1 MVPALPRRHPLLLTW
16 QSFRERAN
24 VWLYNSKESVLGTF
38 QWLNLLVNVMA
49 LVVLALYYGYAHD
62 SDTSTLLFQLV
73 KASFGFYVFHYG
85 LRVLYHF
92 HPRQFLRE
100 TWPEGLVM
108 ALLLVEGTGD
118 VLWGT
123 PFLGEALNRLVPSIT
138 DFSTVLIQ
146 GYLLAVIISESLRPG
161 SRLPKVRLH
170 PAVVFILSFLLLI
183 GVGTWLL
190 NMPEMTTVEGHMPW
204 VDAFFTATSATCVTG
219 LMSVDTMTY
228 FTAKGHWVLLLLIQL
243 GGLNFIAFGSFL
255 ALVSKFGVAVKQHD
269 VIEDFVNSESLLGS
283 SGSLGKVVLW
293 CLGLEALGTLAL
305 MMLWSPD
312 VPFDSWSERLF
323 SSVFHS
329 VSAFN
334 NAGITLFTDGLAHPW
349 VATNW
354 LVHWVITVLVFLGA
368 LGMVAM
374 FDLFDLAKL
383 RERMAQPWKT
393 ISFPTKIP
401 LYFSTGLVAVG
412 AVAFGVLEWSG
423 TMQGM
428 SWFGKFTTAVFQ
440 SVTRTSG
447 FNTVDIGSVGM
458 PMPFLL
464 MVLMFIGASSSST
477 GGGIKTST
485 LAIVLAD
492 VWRTVRGADHVQIFQ
507 RTVHAV
513 LRSRAYS
520 VLLFFLVG
528 NMVGIFLL
536 TVTESHLVLH
546 EGVAFFDLAFEHV
559 SAMGTVG
566 LSTGLTAQLSSAG
579 KLILATAMFVG
590 RVGTLTV
597 AFAVGGRTL
606 QSHFK
611 YPDGHT
617 MVG

>member
-1 MVPALPRRHPLLLTW
+1 MTW

-24 VWLYNSKESVLGTF
+24 VWLYDSKERVLGTF
-38 QWLNLLVNVMA
+38 QWLTLLVILSA
-49 LVVLALYYGYAHD
+49 LSVLAIYYGYEHD
-62 SDTSTLLFQLV
+62 AETSASLFDVV
-73 KASFGFYVFHYG
+73 KFSFGFYVLHY
-85 LRVLYHF
+85 LVRVLYHF
-92 HPRQFLRE
+92 HPTTFFKE
-100 TWPEGLVM
+100 TWAEGVVM
-108 ALLLVEGTGD
+108 AVLLVEGVGD
-118 VLWGT
+118 LLWGS
-123 PFLGEALNRLVPSIT
+123 PPLGQGLAVLMPSIG
-138 DFSTVLIQ
+138 DFSTFLVQ
-146 GYLLAVIISESLRPG
+146 GYLFVAVLMEWMRPG
-161 SRLPKVRLH
+161 SRLPRVRLH
-170 PAVVFILSFLLLI
+170 PAVIFILSFVLLI
-183 GVGTWLL
+183 VVGTWLL
-190 NMPEMTTVEGHMPW
+190 SMPLMSTVEGGMPL

-228 FTAKGHWVLLLLIQL
+228 FTSKGHWVLLFLIQL

-255 ALVSKFGVAVKQHD
+255 ALASKFGVAVKQHD
-269 VIEDFVNSESLLGS
+269 VIEDFVNSGSLLGS
-283 SGSLGKVVLW
+283 SGTLGKVVAW
-293 CLGLEALGTLAL
+293 CLGLEALGALAL
-305 MMLWSPD
+305 MALWSPEVAFNGLGD
-312 VPFDSWSERLF
+312 RIF

-354 LVHWVITVLVFLGA
+354 LVHWVITILVFLGA

-374 FDLFDLAKL
+374 FDLFDVGKL
-383 RERMAQPWKT
+383 RERMTQPWRT
-393 ISFPTKIP
+393 ISFPTKIA
-401 LYFSTGLVAVG
+401 LYFSLILVGLGTA
-412 AVAFGVLEWSG
+412 AFAALEWTG
-423 TMQGM
+423 TMEGL

-447 FNTVDIGSVGM
+447 FNTVDIGAVGM
-458 PMPFLL
+458 PMLFLL
-464 MVLMFIGASSSST
+464 LVLMFIGASSSST

-507 RTVHAV
+507 RTVNGV

-520 VLLFFLVG
+520 VLLFFLAG
-528 NMVGIFLL
+528 NLVGIFVLTLTESTLL
-536 TVTESHLVLH
+536 TQGSTT
-546 EGVAFFDLAFEHV
+546 FFDLAFEHV

-566 LSTGLTAQLSSAG
+566 LSTGLTPLLSSAG
-579 KLILATAMFVG
+579 KVVLSIAMFVG

-597 AFAVGGRTL
+597 AFAVGGRTS

-611 YPDGHT
+611 YPEGHT

>member
-1 MVPALPRRHPLLLTW
+1 MTW

-24 VWLYNSKESVLGTF
+24 VWLYDSKERVLGTF
-38 QWLNLLVNVMA
+38 QWLTLLVNLSA
-49 LVVLALYYGYAHD
+49 LSVLAIYYGYEHD
-62 SDTSTLLFQLV
+62 AETSASLFDVV
-73 KASFGFYVFHYG
+73 KFSFGFYVLHY
-85 LRVLYHF
+85 LVRVLYHF
-92 HPRQFLRE
+92 HPTTFFKE
-100 TWPEGLVM
+100 TWAEGVVM
-108 ALLLVEGTGD
+108 AVLLVEGVGD
-118 VLWGT
+118 LLWGS
-123 PFLGEALNRLVPSIT
+123 PPLGQGLAVLVPSIG
-138 DFSTVLIQ
+138 DFSTFLVQ
-146 GYLLAVIISESLRPG
+146 GYLFVAVLMEWMRPG
-161 SRLPKVRLH
+161 SRLPRVRLH
-170 PAVVFILSFLLLI
+170 PAVIFILSFVLLI
-183 GVGTWLL
+183 VVGTWLL
-190 NMPEMTTVEGHMPW
+190 SMPLMSTVEGGMPL

-228 FTAKGHWVLLLLIQL
+228 FTSKGHWVLLFLIQL

-255 ALVSKFGVAVKQHD
+255 ALASKFGVAVKQHD
-269 VIEDFVNSESLLGS
+269 VIEDFVNSDSLLGS
-283 SGSLGKVVLW
+283 SGTLGKVVAW
-293 CLGLEALGTLAL
+293 CLGLEALGAVAL
-305 MMLWSPD
+305 MALWSPEVAFNGLGD
-312 VPFDSWSERLF
+312 RIF

-374 FDLFDLAKL
+374 FDLFDLRKL

-393 ISFPTKIP
+393 ISFPAKIA
-401 LYFSTGLVAVG
+401 LYFSVILVVLG
-412 AVAFGVLEWSG
+412 TVAFAALEWNG
-423 TMQGM
+423 TLAGM
-428 SWFGKFTTAVFQ
+428 SGFGKFTTAVFQ

-447 FNTVDIGSVGM
+447 FNTVDISAVGM
-458 PMPFLL
+458 PMLFLL
-464 MVLMFIGASSSST
+464 LVLMFIGASSSST

-492 VWRTVRGADHVQIFQ
+492 VWRTVRGGDHVQIFK
-507 RTVHAV
+507 RTISAV

-528 NMVGIFLL
+528 NLIGVFVL
-536 TVTESHLVLH
+536 TVTESALVTS
-546 EGVAFFDLAFEHV
+546 GASTFFDLAFEHV

-566 LSTGLTAQLSSAG
+566 LSTGITPLLSAG
-579 KLILATAMFVG
+579 GKVVLAVAMFVG

-597 AFAVGGRTL
+597 AFAVGGRTSH
-606 QSHFK
+606 SHFK
-611 YPDGHT
+611 YPEGHT